1 MARMLVSGEILLKCQ
16 RERWRNPGAGRG
28 RSTMTIAEIFVN
40 DKSALC
46 SLLSE
51 GIGKRF
57 VRVSAFGISL
67 IICRMKNTRQS

>member
-28 RSTMTIAEIFVN
+28 RWSMTIAEIFVN
-40 DKSALC
+40 DKSTLC
-46 SLLSE
+46 ILLAQ

-57 VRVSAFGISL
+57 VVSVHFGL
-67 IICRMKNTRQS
+67 V